1 MAGENSSR
9 KVFPFL
15 RKVLFRIDFQFI
27 PEQKQEEIYTYIAEK
42 YNDKFSDRGLEQ
54 ANSVDIE
61 INTNSP
67 EGSIVNTKPQTVY
80 YLVKPKSD
88 VDDGRTI
95 KIGKTFIFL
104 DIDLSIESEYVP
116 YYDWVAD
123 IVNYLTEMKLFTPTR
138 VGLRKFNAFFMLD
151 KNIDKMDEL
160 FSFDFF
166 EKVDEPSFVLDQ
178 FNNIQ
183 QYNSENY
190 SLNFSRG
197 ATTGFLNN
205 DIIKNEK
212 AHQITFDFDLY
223 SNHSDVLSD
232 FCVNSKENL
241 EQMNNMIRNFFKK
254 LLCEGIYEKIES
266 NDLLEDYCVIPF

>member
-104 DIDLSIESEYVP
+104 GIRFNIKCRIKSGVVSWKKVKIILK
-116 YYDWVAD
+116 
-123 IVNYLTEMKLFTPTR
+123 YL
-138 VGLRKFNAFFMLD
+138 
-151 KNIDKMDEL
+151 
-160 FSFDFF
+160 
-166 EKVDEPSFVLDQ
+166 
-178 FNNIQ
+178 
-183 QYNSENY
+183 
-190 SLNFSRG
+190 
-197 ATTGFLNN
+197 
-205 DIIKNEK
+205 
-212 AHQITFDFDLY
+212 
-223 SNHSDVLSD
+223 
-232 FCVNSKENL
+232 
-241 EQMNNMIRNFFKK
+241 
-254 LLCEGIYEKIES
+254 
-266 NDLLEDYCVIPF
+266 